1 MAGTS
6 VTRGYGLL
14 ENYLNRRRCAVA
26 NRLIPSP
33 LRQGRILDIGCG
45 AFPRFLY
52 STPFAEKYGLD
63 QVVNTSE
70 VLVKEN
76 IHIQQFDLANTSQ
89 LPFRDEFFD
98 VATMLA
104 VIEHLRY
111 ETASR
116 VLTEVFRILKPGG
129 VCILTTPARWADG
142 ILRAMARFYLV
153 SPRELEEHKCRYDR
167 YKILDILRLSHFR
180 EDNIDIGFFEM
191 HLNIW
196 GRATKDR

>member
-1 MAGTS
+1 MTGTN

-33 LRQGRILDIGCG
+33 LREGRILDIGCG
-45 AFPRFLY
+45 TFPSFLY
-52 STPFAEKYGLD
+52 STSFAEKYGLD
-63 QVVNTSE
+63 QVVSMSDM
-70 VLVKEN
+70 LVKEK
-76 IHIQQFDLANTSQ
+76 IHIQQLDLENTSK
-89 LPFRDEFFD
+89 LPFEDDFFD

-111 ETASR
+111 ETTSR

-129 VCILTTPARWADG
+129 ICILTTPAKWTDR
-142 ILRAMARFYLV
+142 ILRTMARFYLV
-153 SPRELEEHKCRYDR
+153 SPREMEEHKCLYDR

-180 EDNIDIGFFEM
+180 EDNIHIGFFEM
-191 HLNIW
+191 HMNIW
-196 GRATKDR
+196 GRATKDI

>member
-1 MAGTS
+1 MTGTS

-26 NRLIPSP
+26 NSLIPSP

-45 AFPRFLY
+45 TFPRFLY
-52 STPFAEKYGLD
+52 TTPFAEKYGLD
-63 QVVNTSE
+63 QVVTTSD

-76 IHIQQFDLANTSQ
+76 IHIQQFDLANTSK
-89 LPFRDEFFD
+89 LPFGDEFFD

-111 ETASR
+111 ETASQ

-129 VCILTTPARWADG
+129 VCILTTPAKWADR
-142 ILRAMARFYLV
+142 ILRAMARLYLV
-153 SPRELEEHKCRYDR
+153 SPREMEEHKCLYDL
-167 YKILDILRLSHFR
+167 YKIRDILRLSHFR

>member
-1 MAGTS
+1 MTGTN

-33 LRQGRILDIGCG
+33 LREGRILDIGCG
-45 AFPRFLY
+45 TFPSFLH
-52 STPFAEKYGLD
+52 STSFTEKYGLD
-63 QVVNTSE
+63 QVVSTSDI
-70 VLVKEN
+70 LIKEK
-76 IHIQQFDLANTSQ
+76 IHIQQLDLENTSK
-89 LPFRDEFFD
+89 LPFGDDFFD

-111 ETASR
+111 ETTSR

-129 VCILTTPARWADG
+129 VCILTTPAKWTDM
-142 ILRAMARFYLV
+142 ILRTMARFYLV
-153 SPRELEEHKCRYDR
+153 SPREMEEHKCLYDR

-180 EDNIDIGFFEM
+180 EDNINIGFFEM
-191 HLNIW
+191 HMNIW
-196 GRATKDR
+196 SRATKDI